1 MTATDAS
8 QLSII
13 ADALA
18 AGDLRFAVDAMKQTL
33 EAEPAMRSTDGLARL
48 HREVIQHKGA
58 VARLERDNAA
68 RQINREDARH
78 ERARLAAVLLDVLD
92 DMTRLEAKIGTAF
105 RIVAPE
111 AEHRPAGSGHP
122 EPPASSLGAEPAGID
137 VFLSYAR
144 ADRAHIVDLA
154 VALQGHGCAVWFD
167 HFITGGARFGEIINA
182 RLDAARAVVVLW
194 SESSIGSDWVLY
206 EADRAHKAGKLVPL
220 RLPELALDRVPAPY
234 PAVLNII
241 AHGDDDA
248 LTRALKRHGLL
259 QAAP

>member
-1 MTATDAS
+1 MTATDVS

-18 AGDLRFAVDAMKQTL
+18 AGQLRFAVDAMKQTL

-48 HREVIQHKGA
+48 HREVIQHKGV
-58 VARLERDNAA
+58 VARLERDSAA
-68 RQINREDARH
+68 RQMTREDERH

-92 DMTRLEAKIGTAF
+92 DMTLIEAKLGIAF
-105 RIVAPE
+105 RVEAPVADSLPS
-111 AEHRPAGSGHP
+111 APGDTRPGP
-122 EPPASSLGAEPAGID
+122 LGAEPADID

-154 VALQGHGCAVWFD
+154 VALQGRGCAAWFD

-194 SESSIGSDWVLY
+194 SENSIGSDWVLY

-248 LTRALKRHGLL
+248 LTRALERLGLL
-259 QAAP
+259 QAPQ